1 MMDRDASK
9 FGDYEGYE
17 EMDEEMEIP
26 EQSLDGNDPSDDFFD
41 ELERDITIAQMDY
54 KPKKSIAYDWTGS
67 QRKHGRLALETVDYL
82 FKEMETDGLMG
93 HQIDILRATMK
104 YGIDKIQC
112 NEPYRHSLK
121 ELWCLWHIES
131 DDGEGSG
138 DLEDI
143 LINILQK
150 GVLTSNSSFVVN
162 TPRQYNKEYIY
173 KTLLDFLEEDKDKV
187 IKTLSNIKYTWL
199 SLIED
204 IDDNTYYAC
213 YRNQYYTLPEL
224 IHLLDVKLKQRRVH
238 FYARGEP
245 YTFQKLYDEMVSD
258 DEGPW
263 QQVVDFWEQMLEYND
278 IQELRERPKRD
289 RSNDEEEQGRRKRK

>member
-1 MMDRDASK
+1 MDIETMMMDRDPSK
-9 FGDYEGYE
+9 FGDYEGYEGYE
-17 EMDEEMEIP
+17 EMDEEMDEEMEFP
-26 EQSLDGNDPSDDFFD
+26 EQLLDKSDESNDFFD
-41 ELERDITIAQMDY
+41 ELEKDITIAQINY
-54 KPKKSIAYDWTGS
+54 KPKKSIAYDWAGS
-67 QRKHGRLALETVDYL
+67 QRKHGRLALETIDYL

-93 HQIDILRATMK
+93 HQIDILRGTMK

-112 NEPYRHSLK
+112 NEPYRQSLK
-121 ELWCLWHIES
+121 ELWCLWEIES
-131 DDGEGSG
+131 DGGEGSG

-173 KTLLDFLEEDKDKV
+173 KTLLNLLQEDKDKV
-187 IKTLSNIKYTWL
+187 IKTLSDIKYTWL

-213 YRNQYYTLPEL
+213 YRNQYFTLSE
-224 IHLLDVKLKQRRVH
+224 IIDLLDVKLKH
-238 FYARGEP
+238 KKIHYPGAEP
-245 YTFQKLYDEMVSD
+245 YTFQKLYDEMVPD

-263 QQVVDFWEQMLEYND
+263 QQVVDFWEQMLETVEPFKQY
-278 IQELRERPKRD
+278 
-289 RSNDEEEQGRRKRK
+289 